1 MDQVRS
7 SLEFSPWLPTVHS
20 SFCQY
25 ASLQGGWCKKSV
37 FFVEVVFCNSD
48 LYSKVCSPL
57 PQLSRL
63 AFVHLVDDLKL
74 PVVVTATFS

>member
-25 ASLQGGWCKKSV
+25 ASLQGGVRKVVVS
-37 FFVEVVFCNSD
+37 FVEVVSFNSD